1 MMMDECHFATVAV
14 RDVILWSC
22 YPPGGVS
29 TGAGGLSLVGVS
41 TGDGGFSSGV
51 VFL

>member
-1 MMMDECHFATVAV
+1 MMDEGHFATVAAG
-14 RDVILWSC
+14 DVWPG

-29 TGAGGLSLVGVS
+29 TGAGGLSSVGVS